1 LVAAN
6 SVPPAPLCPYPVSVC
21 GTVLSLV
28 ISSHFLQMK
37 VLYDECVEFFRNNLQ
52 AIVSS
57 PVDTACLPPAICAH
71 IAGPI
76 PDSTLVALEVCGWGA
91 GVALCGCL
99 GLVGLSCWAL
109 SPLLVVPYC

>member
-1 LVAAN
+1 MCVCVGASETGCVAKRRCCELLLLPFIP
-6 SVPPAPLCPYPVSVC
+6 SVCHPSLDPVC

-37 VLYDECVEFFRNNLQ
+37 VLYDECVEFFRSNLQ

-76 PDSTLVALEVCGWGA
+76 PDSSLVALEV
-91 GVALCGCL
+91 
-99 GLVGLSCWAL
+99 
-109 SPLLVVPYC
+109 